1 MSESDDIDT
10 VLRRVREAFEG
21 AVEEAEELSD
31 QAREGVE
38 EAIENLEARIEAL
51 RGVE

>member
-10 VLRRVREAFEG
+10 AVRRVREAFEE

-31 QAREGVE
+31 QARDGVE
-38 EAIENLEARIEAL
+38 EAIEDLEARIETL
-51 RGVE
+51 RREE